1 MAGPS
6 LQNGSPA
13 KTCDVQT
20 MSPRTVCGEAGLVET
35 FSGWAPQ
42 HQSHQPHQ
50 APDPFA
56 VDPIAS
62 GRSPRRDP
70 ARAIIGP
77 SQILPID
84 QGLIARSAS
93 PTSAGLRY
101 RWPTPFC
108 SWLSTSRLISQAR
121 KSMWTAE
128 LSPYSRYREAT
139 LVVEP
144 AIVALDRDGLPLDC
158 ATKACAGDGVKDDV
172 IHGQRLHQRHRHR
185 VLPRSAMRKSPCW
198 ALSKASPN

>member
-6 LQNGSPA
+6 LQNGSPT

-20 MSPRTVCGEAGLVET
+20 KSPRTVLRRAGLVET
-35 FSGWAPQ
+35 FSRLHLDISPI
-42 HQSHQPHQ
+42 SRIKRRTRLP
-50 APDPFA
+50 
-56 VDPIAS
+56 VTNIAS

>member
-6 LQNGSPA
+6 LQNGSPT

-20 MSPRTVCGEAGLVET
+20 KSPRTVLRRAGLVET
-35 FSGWAPQ
+35 FSCLRLDISPI
-42 HQSHQPHQ
+42 SRIKRRTRLP
-50 APDPFA
+50 
-56 VDPIAS
+56 VTNIAS

-185 VLPRSAMRKSPCW
+185 VLPRSAMRKSP
-198 ALSKASPN
+198 

>member
-6 LQNGSPA
+6 LQNGSPT

-20 MSPRTVCGEAGLVET
+20 KSPRTVLRRAGLVET
-35 FSGWAPQ
+35 FSCLHLDISPI
-42 HQSHQPHQ
+42 SRIKRRTRLP
-50 APDPFA
+50 
-56 VDPIAS
+56 VTNIAS